1 MKKGISIWSFDTG
14 VTFGTGNL
22 DNVFALAKKAGFDG
36 VELALAEVG
45 DINLNTT
52 KEDMEKIKALAD
64 KHGIELYS
72 IASGLYWDYPL
83 TSNDPAVAEKAKS
96 IVKKQLEL
104 ASYIGADTILVVPGL
119 VDPATPYD
127 VAYERAFNALKELAP
142 VAEQY
147 GVVIGVENVWNKM
160 LVSPMEMADFV
171 DKIGSKYVGCYF
183 DVGNV
188 VLFSYPEHW
197 IKVLGN
203 RIKKVHFKDFKA
215 SVGTLDG
222 FVDILAGDVNYP
234 AVMDAFKAVGYDNWV
249 TAEMLPPYTHYP
261 ETIVYNTSNAMD
273 KILGR

>member
-83 TSNDPAVAEKAKS
+83 TSNDPAVVEKAKS

>member
-14 VTFGTGNL
+14 VTFGTGDL
-22 DNVFALAKKAGFDG
+22 DNVFALAKDAGFDG
-36 VELALAEVG
+36 VELALAEIG

-83 TSNDPAVAEKAKS
+83 TSNDPAVVEKAKS

-104 ASYIGADTILVVPGL
+104 ASYIGADTILVVPGV

-188 VLFSYPEHW
+188 MLFSYPEHW
-197 IKVLGN
+197 IKVLGS
-203 RIKKVHFKDFKA
+203 RIKKVHFKDFKTA
-215 SVGTLDG
+215 VGTLDG

-249 TAEMLPPYTHYP
+249 TAEMLPPYATYP